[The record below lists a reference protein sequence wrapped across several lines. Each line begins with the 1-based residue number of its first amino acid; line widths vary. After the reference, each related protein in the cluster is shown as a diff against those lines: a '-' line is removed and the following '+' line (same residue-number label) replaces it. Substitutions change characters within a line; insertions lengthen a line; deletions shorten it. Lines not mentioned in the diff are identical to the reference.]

1 MTATSTERYRWIDQI
16 RGLAII
22 LMIPANLAP
31 YLAEPHPLW
40 FRILGSYSAPTFI
53 MLSAGMVI
61 LTSHKHDLAYY
72 LKRALT
78 IMAVGVLL
86 DSLLWKICPFT
97 SFDVLYTISISLPVI
112 YFCRNQK
119 TRVILL
125 FSCLVF
131 LGAILLQTYAGYH
144 KEAYEIYWNEFALPQ
159 LPRLLQSW
167 FIDGWF
173 PIFPW
178 VGFSLLGAVLFRAIF
193 YHPEHV
199 HFKSLLAGGA
209 ILLVI
214 GYTLLF
220 VPIHGLINLANGN
233 IIASRDDYSEIFYP
247 PSWPYLISAIGTV
260 LFITAIFLKISKRSF
275 LSIMGFY
282 GRFSMLI
289 YLLHQA
295 LGALALKPL
304 IAMSGAETIAN
315 GWVFFLANLCVFAII
330 SLICGLIE
338 LLKKKYPP
346 RNVLLTVLFG
356 H

>member
-31 YLAEPHPLW
+31 YLSEPHPMW

-61 LTSHKHDLAYY
+61 LTSHKHNLGYY
-72 LKRALT
+72 IKRAAT
-78 IMAVGVLL
+78 ILAVGIFL
-86 DSLLWKICPFT
+86 DSLLWKLCPFT
-97 SFDVLYTISISLPVI
+97 SFDVLYTISVSLPII

-119 TRVILL
+119 TRVILV
-125 FSCLVF
+125 FACLVF
-131 LGAILLQTYAGYH
+131 IGAIILQTFAGYH
-144 KEAYEIYWNEFALPQ
+144 AEAYEIYWEKFDFPE

-173 PIFPW
+173 PVFPW

-193 YHPEHV
+193 FHSEHF
-199 HFKSLLAGGA
+199 HFKSLLIGGSVM
-209 ILLVI
+209 LVI
-214 GYTLLF
+214 GYVLLF
-220 VPIHGLINLANGN
+220 APIPGLTNLANGT
-233 IIASRDDYSEIFYP
+233 IIASRDDYSEIFYA

-260 LFITAIFLKISKRSF
+260 LFITAIFLKISKHSF
-275 LSIMGFY
+275 LNIMGFY

-289 YLLHQA
+289 YLLHQS

-304 IAMSGAETIAN
+304 IALSGAETIAS
-315 GWVFFLANLCVFAII
+315 GWVFFLANVSMFVVI
-330 SLICGLIE
+330 SLICWLIE
-338 LLKKKYPP
+338 LLKKKYTPK
-346 RNVLLTVLFG
+346 NVVLTVLFG